1 VTTRAETFLPLEVLV
16 AIGAAVIVQAS
27 FSVLLVAAGA
37 ADTRIVAKEEAKLEE
52 EPIAVKP
59 VLDDIGPMMKL
70 GGKKKVRAKL
80 PDMWQKLAPIPQ
92 ENFEEA
98 SAPSEKAE
106 DDPEAIP
113 SSAVATGDAQ
123 APPPDAEVTD
133 GAALL
138 TDAGPQQEAGSPN
151 ESEVVG
157 EGSADGVKEGTTTDP
172 LQANWAK
179 TYKVKILSWFNA
191 RFRPPVGE
199 VPCEV
204 LKTLTASA
212 SATVSPGRTVT
223 GYTLTQPSGNAVFDA
238 RARNALDGMV
248 GQQLPPPPPLCTTCA
263 VPSVVSVTF
272 SGRNTQCK

>member
-1 VTTRAETFLPLEVLV
+1 MTSRSETFLPLEVLV

-37 ADTRIVAKEEAKLEE
+37 ADSRIVAKEEQKPEE
-52 EPIAVKP
+52 ETIAVKP

-80 PDMWQKLAPIPQ
+80 PDMWKKLAPIPQ
-92 ENFEEA
+92 EEFAEA
-98 SAPSEKAE
+98 SAPSEKAK

-123 APPPDAEVTD
+123 APPPDAQVTD

-172 LQANWAK
+172 LQANWAR
-179 TYKVKILSWFNA
+179 TYRVKILSWFNA

-199 VPCEV
+199 VPCEQ
-204 LKTLTASA
+204 LKNLTALA
-212 SATVSPGRTVT
+212 NANVSPDRTVT
-223 GYTLTQPSGNAVFDA
+223 GYTLAQPSGNAVFDA
-238 RARNALDGMV
+238 RARSAMDGMV
-248 GQQLPPPPPLCTTCA
+248 GQQLPPPPPLCTTCT
-263 VPSVVSVTF
+263 VPSVVPVRFT
-272 SGRNTQCK
+272 GRTPQCK